1 MQVRVV
7 VLDKDDNNPRFL
19 ESNLTLGV
27 RVNAPIYTELT
38 KEHKTSNYILHI
50 LKPRE
55 IIIFFYFCCQMFYST
70 KCSLIFFPTFACGFV
85 KNN

>member
-27 RVNAPIYTELT
+27 RVNAPIYTELA
-38 KEHKTSNYILHI
+38 KVTSLVV
-50 LKPRE
+50 
-55 IIIFFYFCCQMFYST
+55 YSADIRQGWDL
-70 KCSLIFFPTFACGFV
+70 S
-85 KNN
+85 

>member
-27 RVNAPIYTELT
+27 RVNAPIYTELA
-38 KEHKTSNYILHI
+38 KVTSLVVYIADI
-50 LKPRE
+50 QNCFRIE
-55 IIIFFYFCCQMFYST
+55 
-70 KCSLIFFPTFACGFV
+70 
-85 KNN
+85 

>member
-55 IIIFFYFCCQMFYST
+55 IIIFDRVGVSRVYVDRVPVIVPINKQD
-70 KCSLIFFPTFACGFV
+70 
-85 KNN
+85 

>member
-55 IIIFFYFCCQMFYST
+55 IIIVFYFCSQMFYFSFRH
-70 KCSLIFFPTFACGFV
+70 LLALGFV
-85 KNN
+85 KNNQVDT

>member
-27 RVNAPIYTELT
+27 RVNAPIYTELAKVT
-38 KEHKTSNYILHI
+38 
-50 LKPRE
+50 
-55 IIIFFYFCCQMFYST
+55 
-70 KCSLIFFPTFACGFV
+70 SLIVYSADIQICLMMAFLNKYFKMILPV
-85 KNN
+85 I

>member
-27 RVNAPIYTELT
+27 RVNAPIYTELA
-38 KEHKTSNYILHI
+38 KVTSLVVIFERN
-50 LKPRE
+50 E
-55 IIIFFYFCCQMFYST
+55 I
-70 KCSLIFFPTFACGFV
+70 
-85 KNN
+85 

>member
-27 RVNAPIYTELT
+27 RVNAPIYTELAKVT
-38 KEHKTSNYILHI
+38 V
-50 LKPRE
+50 
-55 IIIFFYFCCQMFYST
+55 IFSRLVVYSAD
-70 KCSLIFFPTFACGFV
+70 I
-85 KNN
+85 